1 MPLNVFVA
9 GRASSPGKQT
19 VTGSI
24 LKPGTFVRWRF
35 GHEKK
40 NSTTIL
46 SLPLIQEGQLSVT
59 GKRMCTKYWLPK
71 NSVDRL
77 TDRARNG
84 LKCQLSIS
92 GC

>member
-1 MPLNVFVA
+1 MLLNVFEG

-19 VTGSI
+19 VAGSI

-35 GHEKK
+35 GHEKY
-40 NSTTIL
+40 SMTIL

-77 TDRARNG
+77 TDRARND
-84 LKCQLSIS
+84 LKCVE
-92 GC
+92 GP

>member
-1 MPLNVFVA
+1 MPLNVFEA

-19 VTGSI
+19 VAGSI
-24 LKPGTFVRWRF
+24 LKPGTFVQWRF
-35 GHEKK
+35 GHEK

-59 GKRMCTKYWLPK
+59 GKRMCTKYWLSK

-77 TDRARNG
+77 TDRARND
-84 LKCQLSIS
+84 LKCVE
-92 GC
+92 GP